1 MGTMDIVTDN
11 LATVRN
17 KISAAAERAGRKP
30 EAVRLVLVTKTVAP
44 ERIALALQ
52 SGQRDLGENK
62 VQEGLKKSEALAD
75 KNIRWSMIGHLQTN
89 KVKDVLRF
97 AAEVQSLDRL
107 SLAVALEK
115 RLQQFGRSL
124 DVLVQVN
131 TSAEASKYGLA
142 PEEVL
147 PFLRELPAFSTL
159 KPKGFM
165 TLATFTHDENEV
177 RRCFQLLREIRER
190 ARDTTPQGAALAEL
204 SMGMSGDYAWAIEEG
219 ATIVR
224 VGQAVFGPRA
234 LPDSYYW
241 PQSENAG
248 NTD

>member
-1 MGTMDIVTDN
+1 MDAVSEN
-11 LATVRN
+11 LAAVRRR
-17 KISAAAERAGRKP
+17 ISAAATRAGRKP
-30 EAVRLVLVTKTVAP
+30 DTVRLVLVTKTIAP
-44 ERIALALQ
+44 ERIAIALQ
-52 SGQRDLGENK
+52 DGQRNLGENK

-75 KNIRWSMIGHLQTN
+75 KDIRWSMIGHLQTN

-115 RLQQFGRSL
+115 RLQQIGRSL
-124 DVLVQVN
+124 DVFVQVN
-131 TSAEASKYGLA
+131 TSAEPSKYGLT

-147 PFLRELPAFSTL
+147 PFLDELRAFSAL

-165 TLATFTHDENEV
+165 TLATFTQEQNEV
-177 RRCFQLLREIRER
+177 RRCFRLLREIRDR
-190 ARDTTPQGAALAEL
+190 AREEAPQGSTLFEL
-204 SMGMSGDYAWAIEEG
+204 SMGMSGDYERAIEEG

-234 LPDSYYW
+234 LPDEHYW
-241 PQSENAG
+241 PQSRNAG
-248 NTD
+248 I